1 MKKFLMGICA
11 VSLLFSGCGNTE
23 PKQEPQAV
31 KQEQKKIKVRKLDQ
45 DKAMEMLAA
54 DPNGKLLDCRFP
66 KDYELRHIPGAIN
79 FPLEFAVAENFE
91 QIPDKN
97 ALLIT
102 YCGDGNRGG
111 LTAKALIEKGY
122 TNVYTMGGILDW
134 KGEVEGTEVD
144 QVLGGQMT
152 GAKPTEAQ
160 ENENPN
166 P

>member
-1 MKKFLMGICA
+1 MKKFLVGICA

-23 PKQEPQAV
+23 PKQEPQAPP
-31 KQEQKKIKVRKLDQ
+31 QATQQKVEVRKLDQ

-66 KDYELRHIPGAIN
+66 KDYELKHIPGAIN
-79 FPLEFAVAENFE
+79 YPLEFAVADNFE

-102 YCGDGNRGG
+102 YCGDGNRGN

-122 TNVYTMGGILDW
+122 TNVYTMGGIMDW
-134 KGEVEGTEVD
+134 KGEVEGTAVNPD
-144 QVLGGQMT
+144 DAAQV
-152 GAKPTEAQ
+152 EAPADAAQ
-160 ENENPN
+160 
-166 P
+166 